1 MPDEQFLR
9 LPDVIRKVTL
19 SKAQIYREIAKNKF
33 PRQIRLSER
42 VVVWK
47 KSDLEEWM
55 QNVH

>member
-19 SKAQIYREIAKNKF
+19 SKAQIYREIAENKF
-33 PRQIRLSER
+33 PRQIRLSKR

>member
-1 MPDEQFLR
+1 MRDEQFLR
-9 LPDVIRKVTL
+9 LRDVIRKVTL

-42 VVVWK
+42 VVVCK
-47 KSDLEEWM
+47 QSELEEWM